1 MSALCR
7 ITMHCLCPAYKPYN
21 EGSLTLS
28 ADDFHSYMDD
38 FCQLHCTQSLHPHVE
53 SVFQNAWTAL
63 VHACLLS
70 AALHTVPQSPVSNRC
85 FRMHR
90 RHLRRAA
97 ELPASLG
104 LLCSCYTGC
113 INSVTAIGRG
123 ILPKAREKVTF
134 SNIYLLRLVDR
145 QRQQAFF
152 KHRRSSSFAPSR
164 V

>member
-38 FCQLHCTQSLHPHVE
+38 FCQLHCTQSFHPHVE

-70 AALHTVPQSPVSNRC
+70 AALQTVPQSPCQIDVLECTDSTRTCMLIVSCVAHCPSIPMSNRG
-85 FRMHR
+85 FRMHGP
-90 RHLRRAA
+90 HSYMHDYCQLRCT
-97 ELPASLG
+97 L
-104 LLCSCYTGC
+104 
-113 INSVTAIGRG
+113 
-123 ILPKAREKVTF
+123 
-134 SNIYLLRLVDR
+134 
-145 QRQQAFF
+145 
-152 KHRRSSSFAPSR
+152 SFNPHVKSMF
-164 V
+164 